1 MGGGLEPSYEGI
13 IDKVKNV
20 GSTIWGWLK
29 KIWETITNKLGE
41 LGKKI
46 KKAWESVKNFI
57 KNRGNKSIEEEDEE
71 DNLSTSTS
79 NKFAKGRGK
88 NINRRKIHNRE
99 DDDNSV
105 ASLPEPE
112 KTSRYKSP
120 KLKGG
125 KVTATAAGNKPR
137 TRIVRAGS
145 GTNYN
150 AIFHPDGSLNR
161 ELNVAMKLL
170 LKVATQINVKSKWYK
185 ELLSVYSAEA
195 KIGDKVGDAED
206 LEEKTNKMLQNLP
219 TNDEDI
225 DDYLND
231 LENKISNKGYIR
243 LSSKIPGVEKY
254 YQMIY
259 TSISKLQQSTGVI
272 LNQINKKLGE
282 FKSKHSKYEFTAKNS
297 NGINMEYIRFKG
309 SKSGSDIHKSIL
321 DNTKK
326 LSSLYSRIIS
336 ITSKMIISPSK

>member
-1 MGGGLEPSYEGI
+1 M
-13 IDKVKNV
+13 
-20 GSTIWGWLK
+20 
-29 KIWETITNKLGE
+29 
-41 LGKKI
+41 
-46 KKAWESVKNFI
+46 
-57 KNRGNKSIEEEDEE
+57 R
-71 DNLSTSTS
+71 
-79 NKFAKGRGK
+79 
-88 NINRRKIHNRE
+88 
-99 DDDNSV
+99 
-105 ASLPEPE
+105 
-112 KTSRYKSP
+112 
-120 KLKGG
+120 
-125 KVTATAAGNKPR
+125 AGN
-137 TRIVRAGS
+137 

-161 ELNVAMKLL
+161 ELNIAMKLL
-170 LKVATQINVKSKWYK
+170 LEVATQINVKSKWYK

-206 LEEKTNKMLQNLP
+206 LEEKTNKMLQNSP
-219 TNDEDI
+219 INNEDI

-243 LSSKIPGVEKY
+243 LTSKIPGVEKY